1 QQKHPL
7 KGCFVA
13 FGEVASVTM
22 AAKLEAQL
30 PCFKAY
36 AHSGSPFFAN
46 SCRNILQD
54 TAAIILFSIFATVT
68 VARQES
74 TMKLFNTIWWWRTYP
89 SKMDK

>member
-1 QQKHPL
+1 MAVIYSPAFVDL
-7 KGCFVA
+7 KL
-13 FGEVASVTM
+13 SVFIQP
-22 AAKLEAQL
+22 AL
-30 PCFKAY
+30 
-36 AHSGSPFFAN
+36 FAN